1 MYVDTLPCVQAREVR
16 ERESERDRET
26 ERERETQRETERQTD
41 RETEIHPLAPVRDL
55 ASRAPDL
62 IHGSSVEVAVQPSF
76 IAASS
81 RQ

>member
-41 RETEIHPLAPVRDL
+41 RQTDRETEIHPLAPVRDL
-55 ASRAPDL
+55 ASRAPR
-62 IHGSSVEVAVQPSF
+62 SY
-76 IAASS
+76 S
-81 RQ
+81 RVIS